1 MTATGS
7 DRLSDRLF
15 DRLPGHV
22 RARDEQLGGLLA
34 ALADAVGG
42 ELEILERDL
51 DTLYASWFI
60 ETCPEW
66 VVPYLADLVGVLDL
80 PPELPGVLSRR
91 GFVANTVAY
100 RRRKGTVAVVEQ
112 VARDTAGW
120 PAKAVE
126 FFRLLATTAQVN
138 HVRTDRPATASLRTP
153 IATGG
158 PLELGA
164 SEVAQGAL
172 DTLAHTVEVRR
183 IASGRGRYGIPN
195 IGAFLFPQQVYDLG
209 WSPATSPAAAGEG
222 WTVHPLGLA
231 TPLFAAPVREESIER
246 LAQESSLPVPLRP
259 RRLLTLLTAARTAE
273 PGSTQARGST
283 SALPIAIRV
292 DTAVG
297 DGLDPLRV
305 RVCGLENL
313 ARAAGGAPLDG
324 WQVMVDAVTGRIHP
338 FRDGL
343 PAEPDTLQVRHSYGG
358 VADVGAGAYDR
369 TATHQAAL
377 DGDPYRGDP
386 LHGGP
391 GVTRQVAVIAEGAV
405 APVVGSVATAVQ
417 TAESGWAADDP
428 APGATYVISIGD
440 SARYPADAADPADVA
455 ASVPAAT
462 RLVLVAATWRSL
474 VVAPGETRDPVPGV
488 YDASGVRPRLRGN
501 LSLTGAGGS
510 SVVLDGLVIEG
521 DVVVRA
527 GDLGSLTLSG
537 CTVAGAVRIEDGRGG
552 EFGGTGSDA
561 ALMVR
566 VLRSQCGP
574 ILFGREPASLYVEDS
589 TVDAGSVDPR
599 ALAVA
604 GAALALS
611 VQGST
616 VLGQVLVRTLEG
628 SNAIFDG
635 RVVVENRQVG
645 CLRYSFAPRS
655 SRVPRRYRCSPT
667 PTADPLT
674 RPGYVSID
682 RGSPS
687 YLTLDPG
694 CPAEIAEGG
703 EGGAE
708 MGVHHHLG
716 RPVRV
721 RAAARLLDAYV
732 PVGLELG
739 VRAPVAVGGS

>member
-1 MTATGS
+1 MTASGE
-7 DRLSDRLF
+7 RLL
-15 DRLPGHV
+15 DRLPAHL

-112 VARDTAGW
+112 VARDASGW

-126 FFRLLATTAQVN
+126 FFRLLATTTQVN
-138 HVRTDRPATASLRTP
+138 HVRVARPATASLRTP
-153 IATGG
+153 VAAAG
-158 PLELGA
+158 PLELGP

-172 DTLAHTVEVRR
+172 DTLAHTAEVRR
-183 IASGRGRYGIPN
+183 IASGRGRFGIPN
-195 IGAFLFPQQVYDLG
+195 LAAFLFPQQVYDLG
-209 WSPATSPAAAGEG
+209 WSPATPPSTAGEG
-222 WTVHPLGLA
+222 WSVHPLGLA
-231 TPLFAAPVREESIER
+231 TPLFAPPVREESIEQ
-246 LAQESSLPVPLRP
+246 LAQEASLPVPLRP
-259 RRLLTLLTAARTAE
+259 RRLLTVLAEARAAT
-273 PGSTQARGST
+273 PGSARAHELQA
-283 SALPIAIRV
+283 ALPIAVRI
-292 DTAVG
+292 DTASG
-297 DGLDPLRV
+297 EGLDPLRV
-305 RVCGLENL
+305 RVRGLENL
-313 ARAAGGAPLDG
+313 VREPDGTPLDG
-324 WQVMVDAVTGRIHP
+324 WQVMIDAVTGRIHP

-343 PAEPDTLQVRHSYGG
+343 PDEPDSLQVRHSYGG
-358 VADVGAGAYDR
+358 LADVGAGSHDR

-377 DGDPYRGDP
+377 DDDPYQGDP

-391 GVTRQVAVIAEGAV
+391 GVTRQVAVLADGAV
-405 APVVGSVATAVQ
+405 APVLGSLAAALDA
-417 TAESGWAADDP
+417 AENGWAADDP
-428 APGATYVISIGD
+428 APGASYVISIGD
-440 SARYPADAADPADVA
+440 SARYPVAAADPADLEVA
-455 ASVPAAT
+455 VPAAT

-488 YDASGVRPRLRGN
+488 YDASGLRPRLRGD
-501 LSLTGAGGS
+501 LDLTGEGGS

-521 DVVVRA
+521 DVVVHA

-537 CTVAGAVRIEDGRGG
+537 CTVAGSVRIEDGQGG
-552 EFGGTGSDA
+552 GHAGAGSDA
-561 ALMVR
+561 ALQVR

-574 ILFGREPASLYVEDS
+574 IRFGREPASLQLVDS
-589 TVDAGSVDPR
+589 TVDAGSP
-599 ALAVA
+599 APAAVA
-604 GAALALS
+604 VSGAALALS

-616 VLGQVLVRTLEG
+616 VLGRVLARTLEG
-628 SNAIFDG
+628 SNAILDG
-635 RVVVENRQVG
+635 RVVIENRQVG
-645 CLRYSFAPRS
+645 CLRYSFAPRA

-667 PTADPLT
+667 PTAGPLT

-687 YLTLDPG
+687 YLALDPG

-721 RAAARLLDAYV
+721 RAVARLVDAYL

-739 VRAPVAVGGS
+739 VRAPVAVEGS